1 MGEPEDEGVDAD
13 NKRPLTKK
21 DMRVLMEEYMGGK
34 RHSSTSLGR
43 PERKRTR
50 KAKAKQKRHA
60 EVEDEDPEERLLI
73 LVRLN

>member
-13 NKRPLTKK
+13 NERPLTKK

-34 RHSSTSLGR
+34 RHSSTSLGW
-43 PERKRTR
+43 PEQKRTC
-50 KAKAKQKRHA
+50 KAKAKQKCHA